1 MTSMKNI
8 KIFLNPIN
16 QSVNITRQ
24 NKNNKKM
31 ANLSEIFLKQ
41 ETLETLLN
49 TVKAKGLKGVSLT
62 ISMNDEANDY
72 GQNVQSYVSQTKEDR
87 EAKKP
92 KYWTGSGKVF
102 WSDGKPAMVVE
113 KKQANQSKPEYAEKE
128 TNALPF

>member
-1 MTSMKNI
+1 
-8 KIFLNPIN
+8 
-16 QSVNITRQ
+16 
-24 NKNNKKM
+24 M

-62 ISMNDEANDY
+62 ISMNDEANEW
-72 GQNVQSYVSQTKEDR
+72 GQNVNSYVSQTKEQR
-87 EAKKP
+87 EAKTP
-92 KYWTGSGKVF
+92 KFWTGSGKVF

-113 KKQANQSKPEYAEKE
+113 KKQVNQSKDQYAEKE

>member
-72 GQNVQSYVSQTKEDR
+72 GQNIQSYVSQTKEDR

>member
-1 MTSMKNI
+1 MKNI

>member
-1 MTSMKNI
+1 
-8 KIFLNPIN
+8 
-16 QSVNITRQ
+16 
-24 NKNNKKM
+24 M

-41 ETLETLLN
+41 ETLETLLS

-92 KYWTGSGKVF
+92 KFWTGSGKVF
-102 WSDGKPAMVVE
+102 WSDGKPAMVAE
-113 KKQANQSKPEYAEKE
+113 KKQAHQSKAEYAEKE
-128 TNALPF
+128 ANALPF

>member
-1 MTSMKNI
+1 
-8 KIFLNPIN
+8 
-16 QSVNITRQ
+16 
-24 NKNNKKM
+24 M

-49 TVKAKGLKGVSLT
+49 TVKAKGIKGVSLT

-92 KYWTGSGKVF
+92 KFWTGSGKVF

-113 KKQANQSKPEYAEKE
+113 KKQAHQSNPEYAEKE

>member
-1 MTSMKNI
+1 
-8 KIFLNPIN
+8 
-16 QSVNITRQ
+16 
-24 NKNNKKM
+24 M

-41 ETLETLLN
+41 ETLETLLT

-92 KYWTGSGKVF
+92 KFWTGSGKVF
-102 WSDGKPAMVVE
+102 WSDNKPAMVVE
-113 KKQANQSKPEYAEKE
+113 KKQAHESKKEYDQEKSG
-128 TNALPF
+128 LPF

>member
-1 MTSMKNI
+1 
-8 KIFLNPIN
+8 
-16 QSVNITRQ
+16 
-24 NKNNKKM
+24 M

-41 ETLETLLN
+41 ETLETLLS

-92 KYWTGSGKVF
+92 KFWTGSGKVF
-102 WSDGKPAMVVE
+102 WSDGKPAMAVE
-113 KKQANQSKPEYAEKE
+113 KKQAHESKKEYDQEKSG
-128 TNALPF
+128 LPF

>member
-1 MTSMKNI
+1 
-8 KIFLNPIN
+8 
-16 QSVNITRQ
+16 
-24 NKNNKKM
+24 M

-62 ISMNDEANDY
+62 ISMNDETNDY

-92 KYWTGSGKVF
+92 KFWTGSGKVF
-102 WSDGKPAMVVE
+102 WSDGNPAVVAE
-113 KKQANQSKPEYAEKE
+113 KKQAQQPKQAYAEKE
-128 TNALPF
+128 SNNLPF